1 MLWVWPGTG
10 ECRRSLHRG
19 SRGDGSLL
27 GSSRHAG
34 GTTTLGNGVAR
45 LLRMPSKRM
54 GRERG
59 EAGAHPDDD
68 ERRPNNMHKK
78 KTTTHSIIIIRSVV
92 VGRKK
97 EGFDDGRSAFQRTN
111 NNNKIKN
118 TTLLIHL
125 LRVFI
130 S

>member
-1 MLWVWPGTG
+1 M
-10 ECRRSLHRG
+10 HRG

-59 EAGAHPDDD
+59 ERGEAGAHPDDD
-68 ERRPNNMHKK
+68 KRRPNNMHK
-78 KTTTHSIIIIRSVV
+78 KTTTHSIIIIIRRSVV

-97 EGFDDGRSAFQRTN
+97 
-111 NNNKIKN
+111 K
-118 TTLLIHL
+118 
-125 LRVFI
+125 
-130 S
+130 